1 MMGSAIRIILL
12 GLLIWAVPFGL
23 GMVIFPVVPPVSAL
37 FDTIM
42 VVTLAGTTAIASVIH
57 VSRLKEA
64 SLDDGLRAGSI
75 WMLMSLLCDVPFFI
89 LGPEMTRMDP
99 VDYMA
104 DVGLS
109 YIMIPLIAGAVAAVR
124 RA

>member
-1 MMGSAIRIILL
+1 MGSAIRIILL

-75 WMLMSLLCDVPFFI
+75 WMLVSLLCDAPFFI

>member
-1 MMGSAIRIILL
+1 MGKAITIILL

-23 GMVIFPVVPPVSAL
+23 GMVIFPVISPSSAL

-42 VVTLAGTTAIASVIH
+42 VVTLAGITGLASTIFFRRVE
-57 VSRLKEA
+57 SS
-64 SLDDGLRAGSI
+64 SLDGGLLAGSI

-89 LGPEMTRMDP
+89 LGPEMMRMNP

-109 YIMIPLIAGAVAAVR
+109 YIMIPLIAGAVAAAR

>member
-1 MMGSAIRIILL
+1 MGSAIRIILL

-75 WMLMSLLCDVPFFI
+75 WMLVSLLCDVPFFI

-124 RA
+124 RV

>member
-1 MMGSAIRIILL
+1 MGKATRIILL
-12 GLLIWAVPFGL
+12 GLLVWAVPFAL
-23 GMVIFPVVPPVSAL
+23 GMMIFPVVSPASAL

-42 VVTLAGTTAIASVIH
+42 VVTLAGITGIASAFYVA
-57 VSRLKEA
+57 RTPTA
-64 SLDDGLRAGSI
+64 SLDDGLLAGSI

-89 LGPEMTRMDP
+89 LGPEMTRMNP
-99 VDYMA
+99 LDYMA

-109 YIMIPLIAGAVAAVR
+109 YIMIPLIAGAVFAAR

>member
-1 MMGSAIRIILL
+1 MGSAIRIILL

-23 GMVIFPVVPPVSAL
+23 GMVIFPVVLPVSAL

>member
-1 MMGSAIRIILL
+1 MGSAIRIILL

>member
-1 MMGSAIRIILL
+1 MGKAITIILL

-23 GMVIFPVVPPVSAL
+23 GMVIFPVVPPSSAL

-42 VVTLAGTTAIASVIH
+42 VVTLAGVTGLASTIYFR
-57 VSRLKEA
+57 RLESS
-64 SLDDGLRAGSI
+64 SLDDGLLAGSI
-75 WMLMSLLCDVPFFI
+75 WMN
-89 LGPEMTRMDP
+89 P

-109 YIMIPLIAGAVAAVR
+109 YIMIPLIAGAVAATR
-124 RA
+124 RT

>member
-57 VSRLKEA
+57 VSRLREA